1 MKNRGHM
8 LTLKIGKHLIMLA
21 QPVRLGCPLA
31 GSAQEPPPEAVRPA
45 HLESKYI
52 RSFGWSEM

>member
-52 RSFGWSEM
+52 RSFG